1 MTDTKDLITTVE
13 AAAMLGVDVV
23 TVRRWAD
30 EGKLKIVAHI
40 GSVGKRLL
48 DRAEVERLAEERE
61 GK

>member
-1 MTDTKDLITTVE
+1 MTNLDLITTVE
-13 AAAMLGVDVV
+13 AATILGVDVV

-30 EGKLKIVAHI
+30 EGKLKIVATI

-48 DRAEVERLAEERE
+48 DRKQVERMAAERE

>member
-1 MTDTKDLITTVE
+1 MTNLDLITTVE
-13 AAAMLGVDVV
+13 ASSILRVDIS

-48 DRAEVERLAEERE
+48 DRAS
-61 GK
+61 

>member
-1 MTDTKDLITTVE
+1 MTNLDLITTVE
-13 AAAMLGVDVV
+13 ASSILRVDIS

-48 DRAEVERLAEERE
+48 DRAEVERFAEERE

>member
-1 MTDTKDLITTVE
+1 MTNLDLITTTE
-13 AAAMLGVDVV
+13 AAAILGVDVV

-30 EGKLKIVAHI
+30 EGKLEIVATI
-40 GSVGKRLL
+40 GTVGKRLL

>member
-1 MTDTKDLITTVE
+1 MTNLDLITTTQ
-13 AAAMLGVDVV
+13 ASAILQVDVV

-30 EGKLKIVAHI
+30 SGKLKIVAHI

>member
-1 MTDTKDLITTVE
+1 MNDLITTTE

-40 GSVGKRLL
+40 GSIGKRLL
-48 DRAEVERLAEERE
+48 DRKQVERMAAERE